1 MSCLNTAPCHAPDS
15 QATTSNSRRRSGGP
29 PTATA
34 LGGRFWTGAL
44 RSGSTDDL
52 DFAAALPASVRAA
65 NFFRHLPSVSQ
76 GCLAVHMPPA
86 TPAHAIAA
94 LLAPPTSWEELDA
107 KYAGLAA
114 VASTFHQEAI
124 AAVCEMVLQDVM
136 AVRDAA
142 ANELLSLEQASQ
154 ESGYHVDHLRRMIR
168 DRKIASTRDR
178 SHPLIRRRD
187 LPIKGSATRSNSSK
201 GGYDAAADATAIIT
215 SFGARRASKTKA
227 GR

>member
-1 MSCLNTAPCHAPDS
+1 MPCPA
-15 QATTSNSRRRSGGP
+15 ATRYDTERQPSTSKRDGP
-29 PTATA
+29 P
-34 LGGRFWTGAL
+34 R
-44 RSGSTDDL
+44 
-52 DFAAALPASVRAA
+52 ALPIHCPVRGAGPLHLVTTRVLSAAQAPAAPARPA

-86 TPAHAIAA
+86 TPTHAIAA
-94 LLAPPTSWEELDA
+94 LLAPPTSWDELDA
-107 KYAGLAA
+107 KYTGLAA
-114 VASTFHQEAI
+114 VAATFHQEAI
-124 AAVCEMVLQDVM
+124 AAVCEMVLQDIS

-142 ANELLSLEQASQ
+142 ANELLSLERASQ

-168 DRKIASTRDR
+168 DGKVASTRDR

-187 LPIKGSATRSNSSK
+187 LPIKGSAARSRLSK